1 MDIFETKKNNI
12 ADVVLAMK
20 SVSKEN
26 IDSIAQQVCKSVLDG
41 NEYAITTYIKAK
53 ALEEISSSIQ
63 SKIKQYAIDEAENHG
78 AESNIFGCGVSVKST
93 ANKYDYS
100 DCEEWVNLNNQIKEL
115 TERKKAIEK
124 QMVLAMG
131 YSEMVDEDGVVVVPA
146 TLEKSGSTTIAIKIP
161 K

>member
-1 MDIFETKKNNI
+1 MDIFEKKENNI
-12 ADVVLAMK
+12 ANVVLSMNK
-20 SVSKEN
+20 VSKTN
-26 IDSIAQQVCKSVLDG
+26 IDSVANEVCRSVLDG

-63 SKIKQYAIDEAENHG
+63 SKIKQYAIDEAEKHG
-78 AESNIFGCGVSVKST
+78 SESNIFGCGVSVKST
-93 ANKYDYS
+93 PSKYNYS
-100 DCEEWVNLNNQIKEL
+100 HCEEWAELDSKIKEL

-131 YSEMVDEDGVVVVPA
+131 YSEMVDEDGVVITPA
-146 TLEKSGSTTIAIKIP
+146 VLESAGSTTIAIKIP